1 MSAAV
6 ARRPSVSSSHSHA
19 DGDEKEYFFT
29 IPSIEEL
36 RASMLNES
44 EPIAKRMRTCFLLKQ
59 LGGAEAVEALAI
71 GLDSPS
77 VLLAH
82 ESAYV
87 LGMFPLHSL
96 FVSLNVTFH

>member
-6 ARRPSVSSSHSHA
+6 ARRTSHSHSSSHSH
-19 DGDEKEYFFT
+19 GDEREIFFT
-29 IPSIEEL
+29 IPSLDEL
-36 RASMLNES
+36 RSSMLNEQ

-59 LGGAEAVEALAI
+59 VGGAEAVEALAI

-82 ESAYV
+82 EAAYV
-87 LGMFPLHSL
+87 LGTRILL
-96 FVSLNVTFH
+96 LICLY